1 MKNKKHPLASFLI
14 GFIGICSTLS
24 QFSDINAV
32 GFDCIQGDFNSDG
45 KVTIADAVF
54 LMRYITEDPTLEIP
68 TQTAFDP
75 DLNSDGLLSILD
87 VQFFLRNHFDQT
99 IVTEPPQTDNTSE
112 TTTLTT
118 TTNLPVESDYLLN
131 LRTLPSYQQMPYVT
145 INQNQPYFT
154 VASNETTAFEY
165 YSPLDDL
172 GRCGY
177 CEACIGLELMP
188 TEKRGS
194 IGMIKPSGWQLARYD
209 DIVDG
214 NYLFN
219 RCHLIGF
226 QLTGENAN
234 VCNLI
239 TGTRYLN
246 VKGMLPFENQTAD
259 YIKSTGNHVRYRV
272 TPYFENQN
280 LVATG
285 VLMEA
290 SSVEDFG
297 TGLLFNVFC
306 YNVQPQI
313 YIDYATGEN
322 RLIDTKDQKNEDTSD
337 LIADYVANKNTKK
350 FHYPSC
356 SSVADIKE
364 KNRWD
369 YSGSRDNLIALG
381 YTPCQRCNP

>member
-1 MKNKKHPLASFLI
+1 MKAKFRNAAVLTI
-14 GFIGICSTLS
+14 GFMSFCSISSNSTL
-24 QFSDINAV
+24 FACGDEAIIGDLNA
-32 GFDCIQGDFNSDG
+32 DG
-45 KVTIADAVF
+45 KVSIADAVF
-54 LMRYITEDPTLEIP
+54 LMRYITEDSTLEIP
-68 TQTAFDP
+68 TQIDFDP
-75 DLNSDGLLSILD
+75 DLNDDGLLTLLD
-87 VQFFLRNHFDQT
+87 VQFFLRHHFDQT
-99 IVTEPPQTDNTSE
+99 IVTEPPKTDNISE

-118 TTNLPVESDYLLN
+118 TTALPFESDYHLN
-131 LRTLPSYQQMPYVT
+131 LRTLPVYQQMPYVT
-145 INQNQPYFT
+145 INQNQPYFKI
-154 VASNETTAFEY
+154 ASNETTAFEY

-177 CEACIGLELMP
+177 CEACIGRELMP

-246 VKGMLPFENQTAD
+246 VTGMLPFENQTAD

-356 SSVADIKE
+356 SSAADIKE

-369 YSGSRDNLIALG
+369 YSGSRDDLIALG

>member
-1 MKNKKHPLASFLI
+1 MKAKFRYAAVLIIGLMCFFNLSSNNTLFAYGDEASI
-14 GFIGICSTLS
+14 
-24 QFSDINAV
+24 
-32 GFDCIQGDFNSDG
+32 GDFNADG
-45 KVTIADAVF
+45 IINISDAVF
-54 LMRYITEDPTLEIP
+54 LMRYITEDSTLEIP
-68 TQTAFDP
+68 TQTGFDP
-75 DLNSDGLLSILD
+75 DLDDDGILTILD
-87 VQFFLRNHFDQT
+87 VQFFLRHHFDQT
-99 IVTEPPQTDNTSE
+99 IVTEPPKTDNISE

-118 TTNLPVESDYLLN
+118 TTALPVESDYLLH
-131 LRTLPSYQQMPYVT
+131 LRTLPAYDQLPYITV
-145 INQNQPYFT
+145 NQNRPYYSVNAT
-154 VASNETTAFEY
+154 ETTAFEF

-177 CEACIGLELMP
+177 CEACIGQELMP
-188 TEKRGS
+188 TEKRES
-194 IGMIKPSGWQLARYD
+194 IGMVKPSGWQLARYD
-209 DIVDG
+209 GIVDG

-246 VKGMLPFENQTAD
+246 VTGMLPFENMTAD

-272 TPYFENQN
+272 TPYFDNQN

-290 SSVEDFG
+290 SSVEDS
-297 TGLLFNVFC
+297 GLGLQFNVFC
-306 YNVQPQI
+306 YNVQPRI
-313 YIDYATGEN
+313 FIDYTNGDNYLLDASNQEPTEPSN
-322 RLIDTKDQKNEDTSD
+322 V
-337 LIADYVANKNTKK
+337 IANYVVNKNTKK
-350 FHYPSC
+350 FHDPSC
-356 SSVADIKE
+356 SSVADMKE

-369 YSGSRDNLIALG
+369 YSGSRESLIEQG

>member
-14 GFIGICSTLS
+14 GFIGICSILS
-24 QFSDINAV
+24 QFSDINAI

-45 KVTIADAVF
+45 KVSIADAVF
-54 LMRYITEDPTLEIP
+54 LMRYIAEDSTLEIP

-75 DLNSDGLLSILD
+75 DLNTDGLLSILD
-87 VQFFLRNHFDQT
+87 VQFFLRHHFDQT
-99 IVTEPPQTDNTSE
+99 IVTKPPQTDNTSE

-118 TTNLPVESDYLLN
+118 TTNLPIESDYLLN
-131 LRTLPSYQQMPYVT
+131 LRTLPPYQQMPYVT
-145 INQNQPYFT
+145 VNQNLPYFSA
-154 VASNETTAFEY
+154 ASNETTAFEY

-177 CEACIGLELMP
+177 CEACIGQELMP

-194 IGMIKPSGWQLARYD
+194 IGMVKPSGWQLVRYD
-209 DIVDG
+209 GIVDG

-219 RCHLIGF
+219 RCHLIGY

-246 VKGMLPFENQTAD
+246 VTGMLPFENQTAD

-290 SSVEDFG
+290 QSVEDSG
-297 TGLLFNVFC
+297 SGLQFNVFC

-313 YIDYATGEN
+313 FIDYATGAN
-322 RLIDTKDQKNEDTSD
+322 HLIDTADQKNEDTTN
-337 LIADYVANKNTKK
+337 LISDYVVNKNTKK

-356 SSVADIKE
+356 SSVADIKVT
-364 KNRWD
+364 NRWD
-369 YSGSRDNLIALG
+369 YSGTRDSLIEQG